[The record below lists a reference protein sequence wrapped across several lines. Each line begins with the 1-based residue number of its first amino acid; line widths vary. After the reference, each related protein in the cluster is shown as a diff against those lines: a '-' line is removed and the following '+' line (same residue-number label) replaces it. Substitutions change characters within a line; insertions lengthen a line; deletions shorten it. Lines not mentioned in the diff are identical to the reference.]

1 MDAGIRLLGGDE
13 AGYLSAGEESTS
25 LGALETNDAAYS
37 DLQVDINECIMYCES
52 T

>member
-1 MDAGIRLLGGDE
+1 MQASGYWGGDE

-25 LGALETNDAAYS
+25 LGALQTNDAADI
-37 DLQVDINECIMYCES
+37 DLQVDINECILSCES